1 MSIVKRLK
9 KLLLL
14 PLIGVV
20 FAVSALNLPVLTNN
34 TYAQTSDSTVVTEN
48 TDNTETTEP
57 AENDP
62 ATVTDDNNTE
72 DTEGEEEQNGNTTTE
87 NENMTCS
94 SQIGALGWL
103 LCPATGTLAKAIDS
117 IYGTIENLLVVQP
130 VSMESGTPVY
140 TVWTYMRNLAN
151 IAFAMVFVVIIY
163 SQITGFGISN
173 YGIKRMLPKLII
185 AAMLVNLSFLISS
198 AFVDLS
204 NLIGGGIRTLLTS
217 VGESAIAN
225 GVINFDAVNFNI
237 SDLFAAIAGTGTIA
251 AISIMA
257 SGGALNFL
265 LMLIPVILGIFIA
278 VLIGLLMIALRQAV
292 IILLVMVSP
301 LAFVCFLL
309 PNTEKWFQKWK
320 SIFSQMLFFYP
331 MFSMLFG
338 ASRLAG
344 WVLISS
350 SNGDTFGVI
359 LGVAVQMMPLFLSL
373 NLMKMSGTVLG
384 GISNR
389 LNAFGAR
396 ATGAARNKTDQYRN
410 VRRSEQLAKGLQR
423 PFNPL
428 SSASW
433 AAAFAKRDYDL
444 KDRQRL
450 AEGNINNLQAERL
463 SALKRGQRIIAYDRD
478 GKPIYTQRPVD
489 MNRYM
494 RDEFKNREIALRTQA
509 SNLQTE
515 NALSEFGSY
524 MDENGIR
531 DAQTRRIAARQGQN
545 YLELMTQQSAK
556 ARNARA
562 DLRFYYSQVQQAA
575 ERDNDGQLIHPDQ
588 YNNLVVRGAGIDAYS
603 VSNVTNDKAFNDATT
618 TVIADAYDMFEKERK
633 LTTEKYTTYFGKQVT
648 KEVVAQYENMLATN
662 NIDGIVAAQNT
673 LAMRGDYD
681 KIGAHIREYMDA
693 GHVKLGTDEANTLAL
708 NLLKMKDADPTLGRL
723 GKFIN
728 METWAYTDPDTDRT
742 EQTVTF
748 EQFIT
753 GKVVG
758 GGRNGADYHTKI
770 NLATG
775 LQGTSF
781 KGIDRT
787 AFGDL
792 SDIIDH
798 YMGQGTIN
806 ETDKEKIMSAI
817 MPQLIS
823 AIPTF
828 ASGSEQITNTVGFI
842 TGLKYNGQD
851 DNWQSGN
858 IHYDPNVDPPE
869 RKKSAQPYDLAHNE
883 FAYKST
889 LDYLAALTPNDV
901 ISMKTD
907 AINAIVQRLTI
918 ENMDP
923 GVRSNPSA
931 YTAAQRAQAVVNAEA
946 AAKAQM
952 RAVFSDGDYTYY
964 DGSTKRG
971 NGNITKLTAGDPSAL
986 SPMKKKLRDIL
997 GI

>member
-14 PLIGVV
+14 PLIGVI

-34 TYAQTSDSTVVTEN
+34 TYAQTSDSTVVTDDAEN
-48 TDNTETTEP
+48 TDNTNTTEP

-62 ATVTDDNNTE
+62 ATTTDDDTE
-72 DTEGEEEQNGNTTTE
+72 DSETEQDGNTTTE
-87 NENMTCS
+87 TENMTCS

-130 VSMESGTPVY
+130 VNMENGTPVY
-140 TVWTYMRNLAN
+140 TIWTYMRNLAN
-151 IAFAMVFVVIIY
+151 IAFAMVFIVVIY
-163 SQITGFGISN
+163 SQITGFGLSN

-225 GVINFDAVNFNI
+225 GVINFDAVNFSI

-320 SIFSQMLFFYP
+320 NIFSQMLFFYP

-428 SSASW
+428 SAASW
-433 AAAFAKRDYDL
+433 AAWSAKRDYDL

-450 AEGNINNLQAERL
+450 AEGNINNLQAERMA
-463 SALKRGQRIIAYDRD
+463 ALKRGQRIIAYDRD
-478 GKPIYTQRPVD
+478 GKPIYTQRPVS

-509 SNLQTE
+509 SSLQTE

-524 MDENGIR
+524 MDENGLR
-531 DAQTRRIAARQGQN
+531 DAQLRRIASRQGQN

-556 ARNARA
+556 SRNNRA
-562 DLRFYYSQVQQAA
+562 DLRFYYSEVQKAA
-575 ERDNDGQLIHPDQ
+575 ERDNQGQLLRPND
-588 YNNLVVRGAGIDAYS
+588 YNNLVVRGAGVDAYQ
-603 VSNVTNDKAFNDATT
+603 VNNVLNGKAFNDATT

-648 KEVVAQYENMLATN
+648 KEVLDQYDNMLRTN

-681 KIGAHIREYMDA
+681 KIGDKIRAYMDA
-693 GHVKLGTDEANTLAL
+693 GNVKLGTDEANTLAL
-708 NLLKMKDADPTLGRL
+708 NLLKMKDADPMLGRL

-728 METWAYTDPDTDRT
+728 METWAYTDPATDRT
-742 EQTVTF
+742 DQTVTF
-748 EQFIT
+748 EQFVT
-753 GKVVG
+753 GRVVG
-758 GGRNGADYHTKI
+758 GGRNGADYQTKI
-770 NLATG
+770 NIATA

-787 AFGDL
+787 AFADL
-792 SDIIDH
+792 DNIISH

-806 ETDKEKIMSAI
+806 LDEKNKIMTAI

-842 TGLKYNGQD
+842 TGLKYNGKD
-851 DNWQSGN
+851 DKWQGGN
-858 IHYDPNVDPPE
+858 IHRPGT
-869 RKKSAQPYDLAHNE
+869 KSANAYDLARDD

-889 LDYLAALTPNDV
+889 LDYLAALTPNDL

-923 GVRSNPSA
+923 AVRANPGA
-931 YTAAQRAQAVVNAEA
+931 YSAAQLHQASVDAEN
-946 AAKAQM
+946 AAKAQFK
-952 RAVFSDGDYTYY
+952 AVFSDGQYNYVNGATR
-964 DGSTKRG
+964 TG
-971 NGNITKLTAGDPSAL
+971 NGNIQKLMAGDQSAL
-986 SPMKKKLRDIL
+986 QPMKKKLRDIL
-997 GI
+997 GL

>member
-20 FAVSALNLPVLTNN
+20 FALSALNLPVLTNN
-34 TYAQTSDSTVVTEN
+34 TYAQTSDSTVVTDNADNN
-48 TDNTETTEP
+48 TDNTNTTEP
-57 AENDP
+57 ATNDP
-62 ATVTDDNNTE
+62 ATTEENTE
-72 DTEGEEEQNGNTTTE
+72 NTEEGENSTDGNTTTE
-87 NENMTCS
+87 TENMTCS

-140 TVWTYMRNLAN
+140 TIWTYMRNLAN
-151 IAFAMVFVVIIY
+151 IAFAMVFIVIIY

-173 YGIKRMLPKLII
+173 YGIKRMLPKLIV

-225 GVINFDAVNFNI
+225 GVINFDAVNFSI

-320 SIFSQMLFFYP
+320 GTFSQMLFFYP

-389 LNAFGAR
+389 LNAFGAK
-396 ATGAARNKTDQYRN
+396 ATGGVRNKTDQYRN

-428 SSASW
+428 SAASW
-433 AAAFAKRDYDL
+433 AALGAKRDYDL
-444 KDRQRL
+444 KDRQRI
-450 AEGNINNLQAERL
+450 AEGNINNLQAERMA
-463 SALKRGQRIIAYDRD
+463 ALKRGQRIIAYDRD
-478 GKPIYTQRPVD
+478 GKPIYTQRPVST
-489 MNRYM
+489 NRYM

-509 SNLQTE
+509 STLQTD

-524 MDENGIR
+524 MDENNLR
-531 DAQTRRIAARQGQN
+531 DAQLRRIASRQGQN

-562 DLRFYYSQVQQAA
+562 DTRFYYTEVQKAA
-575 ERDNDGQLIHPDQ
+575 ERDNQGQLLRPDD
-588 YNNLVVRGAGIDAYS
+588 YNNLVVRGAGVDAYN
-603 VSNVTNDKAFNDATT
+603 VSNVNNNKAFNDATT
-618 TVIADAYDMFEKERK
+618 TVVADAYDMFEKERK
-633 LTTEKYTTYFGKQVT
+633 LTTDKYTTYFGKQVT
-648 KEVVAQYENMLATN
+648 KEVVAQYENMLRTN

-693 GHVKLGTDEANTLAL
+693 GNVKLGTDEANTLAL

-728 METWAYTDPDTDRT
+728 METWAYTDPNTDRT
-742 EQTVTF
+742 DQTVTF

-753 GKVVG
+753 GRVVG
-758 GGRNGADYHTKI
+758 GGRNGNDYHTKI

-798 YMGQGTIN
+798 YMNQGTIN
-806 ETDKEKIMSAI
+806 QTDKNKIMTAI

-842 TGLKYNGQD
+842 TGLKYNGEE
-851 DNWQSGN
+851 DNWQSSD
-858 IHYDPNVDPPE
+858 IHNPGH
-869 RKKSAQPYDLAHNE
+869 KSATAYDLARNE

-918 ENMDP
+918 ENMDQD
-923 GVRSNPSA
+923 VRNNPNNYSVA
-931 YTAAQRAQAVVNAEA
+931 ERAQAVQNAER
-946 AAKAQM
+946 AAKAQFK
-952 RAVFSDGDYTYY
+952 AVFGSGDYTYY
-964 DGSTKRG
+964 DGSQRHG
-971 NGNITKLTAGDPSAL
+971 NGNIDKLRAGDQSAL
-986 SPMKKKLRDIL
+986 QPMKKKLRDIL